1 MPSFSRS
8 KVVEIFENLG
18 FNGAGTWNQER
29 LLGRVKGLPRSM
41 SDESLG
47 DDELDRLVEE
57 IVQCVKDGDE
67 IVIVD
72 DEAETS
78 TDADVDEQ
86 EAPTKKKRGRPKK
99 EATEATEQPATKPV
113 KGKVP
118 KKPAKAKKKAEP
130 EWEDVADDVDVDEVP
145 VEKMQGSSIVVDQ
158 HDVVFHLMSLPAG
171 VICKIAYAAERGVSS
186 DENAVQRG
194 LKKSRVASVRDFVL
208 RGGLFPGN
216 IVLNWVK
223 TDSLSCD
230 AGSLMF
236 FVQANSA
243 QIIDGQHRVAGLA
256 AAIAE
261 DPSIAD
267 LEIPVTIY
275 QGLGIEEC
283 ANIFLSINTEQKTVP
298 KNFVYELYGLASDYV
313 VDQQS
318 NQARELAIGL
328 SQSKSSPYHG
338 QLKDSTNKS
347 GIALAS
353 MVSALK
359 PFVGDKGLFVQFGF
373 AGIEKQIKFL
383 NAFFGVIHD
392 WYGKDWDDTDNV
404 FLTSAGFIGAVNFL
418 RYQFLSYCVKNRVNS
433 FKKMQELIDTDADL
447 LLRSEMKGLGGAKA
461 RAVVADK
468 LADVFDLS
476 DEEQSEDED

>member
-1 MPSFSRS
+1 MPAFLRS

-47 DDELDRLVEE
+47 DDELDRLVAE

-67 IVIVD
+67 IVITD
-72 DEAETS
+72 DAA
-78 TDADVDEQ
+78 DADSAVEEQ
-86 EAPTKKKRGRPKK
+86 EAPAKKKRGRPKK
-99 EATEATEQPATKPV
+99 EVVEATEQPATKPV

-130 EWEDVADDVDVDEVP
+130 EYEDVGDDDDDAP
-145 VEKMQGSSIVVDQ
+145 VEKVQRTSIVVQQNDA
-158 HDVVFHLMSLPAG
+158 VFHLTSLPAG
-171 VICKIAYAAERGVSS
+171 VICNIAYAAERGVSP

-194 LKKSRVASVRDFVL
+194 LKKTRVASVRDFVL

-230 AGSLMF
+230 VDSFAFESHA
-236 FVQANSA
+236 QSA

-261 DPSIAD
+261 DATIAD

-283 ANIFLSINTEQKTVP
+283 ANIFLSINTEQKTVS

-392 WYGKDWDDTDNV
+392 WYGKDWDDSDNV

-468 LADVFDLS
+468 LANVFDLS
-476 DEEQSEDED
+476 DEEQSEDDD